1 MSLTQKKAEDRTKWI
16 RQNTIEYDFHLILN
30 EGPDFHGLAEISFY
44 LDSAEFE
51 SLPLDFSCKK
61 VHALQVNQIP
71 IESDLSEERL
81 LLIKNQKHNGKN
93 LLHRGKNRV
102 TVLYSGDYDTS
113 GEGCVTYT

>member
-1 MSLTQKKAEDRTKWI
+1 MSLTQKKAENRTRCI

-30 EGPDFHGLAEISFY
+30 EGEEFHGLAEISFY
-44 LDSAEFE
+44 LENADFE

-61 VHALQVNQIP
+61 VHLLQVNQIEIDP
-71 IESDLSEERL
+71 DLSEDRF

-93 LLHRGKNRV
+93 LLHKGKNRV
-102 TVLYSGDYDTS
+102 SVLYSGNYDTS